1 MKQIWLVTKR
11 EYFVEVKKKSFIL
24 LTFAMPFLMVGLMAV
39 VIFLNLANSE
49 TNNIAIVD
57 ESGLFYN
64 SFESNENNHYY
75 FYPKEGL
82 TSLKDTISDSK
93 YLSGILVIPPSNE
106 TFNNLKKDIQFI
118 SNKNVG
124 ISLIPSLQN
133 KIEDRLEAL
142 NLEKKGISAEDLEKA
157 KVNINIDVKQ
167 EFDGEI
173 KQTNQTKEG
182 VKSILSGILMYATFM
197 FIMIYGVR
205 VMRNVI
211 EEKNNRVV
219 EIIISSVKPFNL
231 MMGKILGTTL
241 VAITQF
247 AIWITTILILLLF
260 FPHLMEMYIN
270 NPSGE
275 AMGSAAEAMSF
286 QSNIQEIITAI
297 FEMNIPLIIG
307 VFFIYFFFGYLFYSA
322 LFAAIGS
329 SVESDAETQQ
339 FMWLG
344 ILPLSLG
351 LYGSISIFEN
361 PDGPVGFWFSL
372 IPFTSPVTMMAR
384 ITFGVPT
391 GELLLSIFL
400 LLASVF
406 LMVWFAAKIYR
417 VGILMYG
424 KKTSIKEW
432 LKWIKY

>member
-39 VIFLNLANSE
+39 VVFLNLANSE
-49 TNNIAIVD
+49 TNNIAVVD

-75 FYPKEGL
+75 FYPKEELNG
-82 TSLKDTISDSK
+82 LKDSISNSK
-93 YLSGILVIPPSNE
+93 YLSGILIIPSTNDTYE
-106 TFNNLKKDIQFI
+106 NLKKNIVFI

-124 ISLIPSLQN
+124 VSLIPVLES
-133 KIEDRLEAL
+133 KIEDKLESL
-142 NLEKKGISAEDLEKA
+142 NLEKKGITADDLEQA
-157 KVNINIDVKQ
+157 KVQVSIDVEQ
-167 EFDGEI
+167 EFDGKI

-182 VKSILSGILMYATFM
+182 VKSVLSGILMYATFM

-205 VMRNVI
+205 VMRSVI

-247 AIWITTILILLLF
+247 SIWIATILILLLF
-260 FPHLMEMYIN
+260 FPHLMEMFISN
-270 NPSGE
+270 QGGETMGSVTE
-275 AMGSAAEAMSF
+275 AMAM
-286 QSNIQEIITAI
+286 QSDIQEVISAI
-297 FEMNIPLIIG
+297 FEMNIPLIVG

-329 SVESDAETQQ
+329 SVENDSETQQ
-339 FMWLG
+339 FRWLG

-351 LYGSISIFEN
+351 LYGSISIFQN

-391 GELLLSIFL
+391 WQLLLSIAL
-400 LLASVF
+400 LIGSVL
-406 LMVWFAAKIYR
+406 LMVWFASKIYR

-424 KKTSIKEW
+424 KKTSLKEW
-432 LKWIKY
+432 LKWVKY